1 MRKSSDSSSGSTVS
15 TTQMCRPGNLQGT
28 RINSTTA
35 VLTWDE
41 PYSTCHLCPDAVGY
55 EISGGGIA
63 KIEVLRPPHEL
74 GQLNPNVQ
82 YRIFVRAKAAGNI
95 VSDPSYVN
103 IRSSPGMPGNL
114 RATGYTQNGF
124 TLNWIAPDGGEPVFD
139 YLVICNGQTIASVR
153 GLTYLMRSPTSLTPN
168 IIEVRARS
176 ARSNLSDPAV
186 LDITP
191 PEKPTG
197 LVALNLSTRA
207 TALVWNRAADNVAV
221 VEYEILKGDVVIDKT
236 KDETPAY
243 LAIGLTPETQYRF
256 AVQALDA
263 AGNRSEAS
271 DAIVV
276 ETPLLDPPKN
286 VRVVS
291 VSRSSITLAWNRP
304 DGAIGLVGYKSEAD
318 NHKGST
324 REIQSP
330 VQGVVFTFLRPSSTY
345 TVKISGHDA
354 SQRYSEP
361 FTLEVTT
368 SS

>member
-1 MRKSSDSSSGSTVS
+1 
-15 TTQMCRPGNLQGT
+15 
-28 RINSTTA
+28 
-35 VLTWDE
+35 
-41 PYSTCHLCPDAVGY
+41 
-55 EISGGGIA
+55 
-63 KIEVLRPPHEL
+63 
-74 GQLNPNVQ
+74 
-82 YRIFVRAKAAGNI
+82 
-95 VSDPSYVN
+95 
-103 IRSSPGMPGNL
+103 
-114 RATGYTQNGF
+114 
-124 TLNWIAPDGGEPVFD
+124 
-139 YLVICNGQTIASVR
+139 
-153 GLTYLMRSPTSLTPN
+153 
-168 IIEVRARS
+168 
-176 ARSNLSDPAV
+176 

-263 AGNRSEAS
+263 TGNRSEAS